1 MIFREGTKDI
11 GRVLYRERVEAAVDN
26 ANRTGHG
33 FGGIGGQ
40 IMKDS
45 HQFIR
50 LQETSHRHPVDAR
63 ALHTHLTDIILL

>member
-50 LQETSHRHPVDAR
+50 LQETSDSGSSAGNPAQSY
-63 ALHTHLTDIILL
+63 